1 MSTPPPGGRPPYPPS
16 QPPNP
21 QPPYGQPYVGDPR
34 YYWRYQRDQQR
45 RAWKAQ
51 RQMLRYQSRAM
62 RRPSL
67 VGPVLLVT
75 IGILALLMV
84 TGRLAADSFW
94 AWYGHWWPIL
104 LIVLGV
110 AALVEWFLDSRSGTP
125 VSRSFGGYVGL
136 VIFLLIAGA
145 IAGSW
150 SRNGIPFVWHD
161 GSDDDFFSAFNGP
174 QHTRDMEPVT
184 VSVPAGSTLQ
194 VQIQDPRGD
203 VQIASSD
210 SSDSSQI
217 SVISHAVVYG
227 GDDSEADKLFAAHR
241 PRVTVSGSSATILVD
256 PADNLRSNLTI
267 TLPRSASVN
276 VNTAHGDVSVTG
288 LGGNVEATVSHGDFQ
303 AASIGG
309 YVHEHL
315 VGKGGS
321 VSAHQITGDVTA
333 DGLGD
338 DITLSD
344 ISGQVRLSGD
354 FTGDIHLERIAQPI
368 HFHSTRT
375 DLALDGGLPG
385 DLSMDLDSLHA
396 TQTLGQL
403 HLVTRAKDIEL
414 NQVFGPSDITDSDG
428 TVSLSLA
435 GDYPAQVR
443 NNKGDIEISLPPGL
457 GYQVNGQTHNGDI
470 VSDFPLTISGDQNK
484 TVSGTIG
491 KGGATI
497 TLMTENADLH
507 LSKGPSAPPRPPLSS
522 LPFVPGLPG
531 SPAAPH
537 PPAAPNAP
545 HLRLPHGQSAD
556 SATQ

>member
-1 MSTPPPGGRPPYPPS
+1 MSTPPPGGRPPYPPN
-16 QPPNP
+16 QP
-21 QPPYGQPYVGDPR
+21 QQQQPYGQPYYGNPR
-34 YYWRYQRDQQR
+34 HYWRFQRDQQR
-45 RAWKAQ
+45 NAWKAQ
-51 RQMLRYQSRAM
+51 QQMLRVQRRAL
-62 RRPSL
+62 RRPSI
-67 VGPVLLVT
+67 VGPVLLIT
-75 IGILALLMV
+75 IGILSLLLV

-94 AWYGHWWPIL
+94 SWYGHWWPIL
-104 LIVLGV
+104 LIALGV
-110 AALVEWFLDSRSGTP
+110 GALAEWFLDARTGYP
-125 VSRSFGGYVGL
+125 GGRSFGGYVGL
-136 VIFLLIAGA
+136 VIFLLVLGA

-150 SRNGIPFVWHD
+150 SHNWEPFVWHD
-161 GSDDDFFSAFNGP
+161 GSDDDFFSAFSGP

-184 VSVPAGSTLQ
+184 ASVPAGATLQ

-210 SSDSSQI
+210 SSQI

-227 GDDSEADKLFAAHR
+227 GNDSDAQKLFTAHR
-241 PRVTVSGSSATILVD
+241 PRIAVNGSSATILVD

-267 TLPRSASVN
+267 ALPRTASVS

-288 LGGNVEATVSHGDFQ
+288 LSGNVDATVSHGDFQ

-321 VSAHQITGDVTA
+321 VSAHQVTGDVTA
-333 DGLGD
+333 DGLGGD
-338 DITLSD
+338 VTLSD
-344 ISGQVRLSGD
+344 VSGQARLNGD
-354 FTGDIHLERIAQPI
+354 FTGDIHLERIAQAV

-375 DLALDGGLPG
+375 DLAIDGGLPG

-403 HLVTRAKDIEL
+403 RLVTRSKDIEL

-435 GDYPAQVR
+435 GDFPTQVR
-443 NNKGDIEISLPPGL
+443 NSKGDIEISLPSGS
-457 GYQVNGQTHNGDI
+457 GYQISGETHNGDI

-484 TVSGTIG
+484 TIHGQVG
-491 KGGATI
+491 KGGPQI
-497 TLMTENADLH
+497 TLMTDNADLH
-507 LSKGPSAPPRPPLSS
+507 LSKGSAAPQHPPVMPA
-522 LPFVPGLPG
+522 
-531 SPAAPH
+531 PAAVPH